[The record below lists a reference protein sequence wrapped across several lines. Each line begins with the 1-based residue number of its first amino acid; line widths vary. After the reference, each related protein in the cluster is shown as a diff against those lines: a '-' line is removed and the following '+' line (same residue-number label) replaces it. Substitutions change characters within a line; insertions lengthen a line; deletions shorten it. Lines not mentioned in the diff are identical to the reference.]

1 MKNKKILWISLIAVD
16 VAITVF
22 LFVVHIIMLAK
33 TVNAHGVTQDP
44 KTLIGWLQN
53 NPTYFFVIICIPVFI
68 IVALDLVYFA
78 IIASRKETNLTNEQ
92 LEAIKKKAKEQAQA
106 ELMAE
111 IMSEENGEAKPQEEP
126 KAEPQPEEPKAE

>member
-53 NPTYFFVIICIPVFI
+53 NLTAYLWIFVIPLFVILAGN
-68 IVALDLVYFA
+68 IVLLVLYV
-78 IIASRKETNLTNEQ
+78 RKQ
-92 LEAIKKKAKEQAQA
+92 SKKEQVKVDNLSDEQKEALKR
-106 ELMAE
+106 ELLQDLY
-111 IMSEENGEAKPQEEP
+111 KQEEQ
-126 KAEPQPEEPKAE
+126 KKE